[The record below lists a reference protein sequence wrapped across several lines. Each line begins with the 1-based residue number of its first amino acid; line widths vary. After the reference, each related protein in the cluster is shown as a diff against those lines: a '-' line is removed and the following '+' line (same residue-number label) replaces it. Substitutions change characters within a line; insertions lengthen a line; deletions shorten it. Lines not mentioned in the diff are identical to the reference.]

1 MAAPRVT
8 VAVPSLDQGRFIGQA
23 LESIFAQGVE
33 VEVFVMD
40 AGSNDGTLSVIG
52 RYQDRLAGWRS
63 HPDAGQAAAIN
74 EGIARGTAPYVCWL
88 NSDDWWLPG
97 ALPKLIA
104 ALEQPV
110 APGQN
115 VAPAKNVAPTQ
126 AGAQSPPFAFGR
138 VSNYDDETGH
148 TRANLEVHPF
158 RERLFAQFCTVAQP
172 ATLIRRSAWEAVGGL
187 DETLHLAM
195 DYDLWWRLYRQGGR
209 PAFVDAQLAMNRRY
223 RETKTTSQR
232 RAHYDEAIAV
242 VRKHYG
248 RVPIKWYLAQPF
260 AVWLRSRIGR

>member
-8 VAVPSLDQGRFIGQA
+8 VAVPSLDQGRFLGQC

-40 AGSNDGTLSVIG
+40 AGSNDGTLAVIG
-52 RYQDRLAGWRS
+52 RWQDRLAGWRS

-97 ALPKLIA
+97 ALAKLIE
-104 ALEQPV
+104 ALERDS
-110 APGQN
+110 
-115 VAPAKNVAPTQ
+115 
-126 AGAQSPPFAFGR
+126 GAPFAFGR
-138 VSNYDDETGH
+138 VSNFDNETGR
-148 TRANLEVHPF
+148 TRVNVEVHPF

-172 ATLIRRSAWEAVGGL
+172 ATLVRRSAWDAVGGL
-187 DETLHLAM
+187 DESLHFAM
-195 DYDLWWRLYRQGGR
+195 DYDLWWRLYRRFGK
-209 PAFVDAQLAMNRRY
+209 PAFVDAQLAMNRRHPG
-223 RETKTTSQR
+223 TKTTSQR

-242 VRKHYG
+242 VREHYG
-248 RVPIKWYLAQPF
+248 RVPLKWYLAQPI
-260 AVWLRSRIGR
+260 AVWLRSIIRR